1 MKPIVAFLS
10 QKGVRLII
18 YLDEVLI
25 MGQTRARSLPYN
37 LGFTVNYQKS
47 CLIPSILIELRKKKE
62 VRNSFGHSV
71 PMPPG
76 LFNSSGFS
84 CSPSLQ
90 TLAETKEHVS
100 FVHPIAR
107 NTCISYSGVTR
118 RDCVVEGPVDC
129 LGRKSS
135 LSSPIDLVIETDAS
149 RQGWGA
155 YCEGIRSGGPWA
167 LHE

>member
-1 MKPIVAFLS
+1 MKPVVAFLS

-18 YLDEVLI
+18 YLDDVLR
-25 MGQTRARSLPYN
+25 MGQRRARSLPYS

-47 CLIPSILIELRKKKE
+47 CLAPSIRIELRKIKKKRE
-62 VRNSFGHSV
+62 TNSFGHSV
-71 PMPPG
+71 PMPPY
-76 LFNSSGFS
+76 LFNSSSFS

-118 RDCVVEGPVDC
+118 RDCVVERPVES
-129 LGRKSS
+129 LERKSS

-149 RQGWGA
+149 RDETRDKA
-155 YCEGIRSGGPWA
+155 
-167 LHE
+167 